1 MRISKEN
8 CTWLEAGSKR
18 DQLRFDCAGASGS
31 RVGSFRK
38 TNKSKENKTFE
49 PKHGFD
55 ADFVLKEALRMSPEH
70 HKISP
75 PAHLSVWPSH

>member
-1 MRISKEN
+1 M
-8 CTWLEAGSKR
+8 LETGSKR
-18 DQLRFDCAGASGS
+18 DQLRFDCACASGS

-38 TNKSKENKTFE
+38 ANKSEENKACE
-49 PKHGFD
+49 PKHAYD
-55 ADFVLKEALRMSPEH
+55 ADFVLKGALRMSRGD